1 MRDMIL
7 LILISVLFGNSV
19 LEARVGASAT
29 GASLPQETTQKAT
42 VQERIMEI
50 PPGTMVEVRLMN
62 KHTLR
67 GRLGEVTNEGFSLQ
81 TAQGNKVETQKIAFT
96 EVKSLKK
103 VEGET
108 TGKKVGRGVIYGLAG
123 IGVLILI
130 MTIVLLARQG
140 RLASAAAGVRVAVL
154 LRLRGAGVA
163 TGASLGAI
171 GGLVVPS
178 GELARRLPRA
188 VSAYCKG
195 RVRKRSLFGRHG
207 TEPVP

>member
-1 MRDMIL
+1 MSNPGVSAPPAKQEQNASPSEIFSPRDAEGRLVMIRGRNFNLALGGAAMRDMIL

-29 GASLPQETTQKAT
+29 GAALPQETTKKAT

-50 PPGTMVEVRLMN
+50 PPGTMVEVRLMD
-62 KHTLR
+62 KHKLR

-96 EVKSLKK
+96 EVKTLKK

-108 TGKKVGRGVIYGLAG
+108 TGKKVGRGVVYGLAG

-130 MTIVLLARQG
+130 MTIVLLAR
-140 RLASAAAGVRVAVL
+140 
-154 LRLRGAGVA
+154 
-163 TGASLGAI
+163 
-171 GGLVVPS
+171 S
-178 GELARRLPRA
+178 G
-188 VSAYCKG
+188 SD
-195 RVRKRSLFGRHG
+195 
-207 TEPVP
+207 

>member
-29 GASLPQETTQKAT
+29 GAVLPQETTKKPT

-50 PPGTMVEVRLMN
+50 PPGTMVEVRLMD
-62 KHTLR
+62 KHKVR

-96 EVKSLKK
+96 EVKTLRK

-108 TGKKVGRGVIYGLAG
+108 TGKKFSRGVIYGLAG
-123 IGVLILI
+123 IGVLMVILI
-130 MTIVLLARQG
+130 IWA
-140 RLASAAAGVRVAVL
+140 AS
-154 LRLRGAGVA
+154 
-163 TGASLGAI
+163 
-171 GGLVVPS
+171 
-178 GELARRLPRA
+178 
-188 VSAYCKG
+188 
-195 RVRKRSLFGRHG
+195 RSD
-207 TEPVP
+207 